1 MSTPAPR
8 YAEDDPDVGAHGW
21 PEPRPR
27 RPQQRPVPSGPSPK
41 RRRSPRD
48 FTWLGLAALGLALA
62 VAAGIWYLS
71 LERTAPPAELTVP
84 SVVGLPETT
93 AVQRLTTKGF
103 NVRAVERPGA
113 AKAGRVFQQRPSA
126 NSLFARGATVTI
138 RVANGQTP

>member
-8 YAEDDPDVGAHGW
+8 YAEDDPEGGTHGW
-21 PEPRPR
+21 PEPPPR
-27 RPQQRPVPSGPSPK
+27 RQQQHPVPAGPPPR
-41 RRRSPRD
+41 RRRSSRD
-48 FTWLGLAALGLALA
+48 FAWLGPAVLGLVLA

-71 LERTAPPAELTVP
+71 LDRTAPPADLTVP

-103 NVRAVERPGA
+103 NVRAVERPGE

-126 NSLFARGATVTI
+126 NSQLARGATVTI